1 MRKKKEPQLP
11 YEIMME
17 ELFYSDAGSHVLGQV
32 VGPEHWETASQ
43 VPLRYRLIGL
53 GFMKRQNLDELNE
66 VLEKHGYRSLYVR
79 NSFECTLIYAFRHR
93 LAYGEWKKVFAAC
106 DTVRSIR
113 VQSDGSPD
121 AFFQGNKITF
131 GELED
136 YVVSYS
142 NVSEKGLQTKK
153 LTCVMNKEV
162 QKLGS
167 DYSDFFRFY
176 ASAMDDFTDVH
187 EKARYY
193 FCKFFYRHLREKI
206 DYYIS
211 HTGERMPS
219 QEALVGLLPL
229 KAESVLRR
237 RSVKPDDIMEILRKC
252 PISPGALFEEF
263 NYHFFGYVSTDWV
276 ELFLEDVS
284 EAEELSVEQIRML
297 ADAIRKTAQKKERN
311 DLQNTADAVVV
322 QNKIAEMHQEEGKKG
337 SRKGETA
344 IRKYLRGQLDL
355 DRTTLICFLLYFSSS
370 FVSRKSIDISLERLN
385 EILSKCGF
393 SALRRENAF
402 DEFVINY
409 IGSREP
415 VDFLMLEMDRYIS
428 AGKNFYLYEMF
439 SNSRSDAADIRK
451 MMLKNL
457 I

>member
-1 MRKKKEPQLP
+1 MRKKKEAQLP

-53 GFMKRQNLDELNE
+53 GFMKRQNLDELNAT
-66 VLEKHGYRSLYVR
+66 LGKHGYRPLYAR
-79 NSFECTLIYAFRHR
+79 NSFECTLIYAFSHR
-93 LAYGEWKKVFAAC
+93 LTYGEWKKIFAAC
-106 DTVRSIR
+106 DAVKSIR
-113 VQSDGSPD
+113 EQSDGSPD
-121 AFFQGNKITF
+121 AFFQGNRITF
-131 GELED
+131 GELEN

-142 NVSEKGLQTKK
+142 NVSESGLQTKR
-153 LTCVMNKEV
+153 LTCVMNEEI
-162 QKLGS
+162 QKLGA
-167 DYSDFFRFY
+167 DYSGFFRFY
-176 ASAMDDFTDVH
+176 ASVMDDFTDVH

-193 FCKFFYRHLREKI
+193 FCKFFYRNLREKI

-211 HTGERMPS
+211 HTGERIPL
-219 QEALVGLLPL
+219 QEEFVGLLPL

-237 RSVKPDDIMEILRKC
+237 RSVKADDIMEILRKC

-276 ELFLEDVS
+276 ELFLENVS
-284 EAEELSVEQIRML
+284 GMEELSAEQLRML
-297 ADAIRKTAQKKERN
+297 ADAIRKTASKKLQK
-311 DLQNTADAVVV
+311 DLQNMEDDIVV
-322 QNKIAEMHQEEGKKG
+322 QNKINELNQGEEKKG

-370 FVSRKSIDISLERLN
+370 FVSRQSIGISLERLN

-393 SALRRENAF
+393 SVLRRENAF
-402 DEFVINY
+402 DKFVIDY

-439 SNSRSDAADIRK
+439 SDSRSDAADIRK

>member
-1 MRKKKEPQLP
+1 
-11 YEIMME
+11 ME
-17 ELFYSDAGSHVLGQV
+17 
-32 VGPEHWETASQ
+32 
-43 VPLRYRLIGL
+43 
-53 GFMKRQNLDELNE
+53 
-66 VLEKHGYRSLYVR
+66 
-79 NSFECTLIYAFRHR
+79 
-93 LAYGEWKKVFAAC
+93 
-106 DTVRSIR
+106 
-113 VQSDGSPD
+113 
-121 AFFQGNKITF
+121 
-131 GELED
+131 
-136 YVVSYS
+136 
-142 NVSEKGLQTKK
+142 
-153 LTCVMNKEV
+153 
-162 QKLGS
+162 
-167 DYSDFFRFY
+167 
-176 ASAMDDFTDVH
+176 
-187 EKARYY
+187 
-193 FCKFFYRHLREKI
+193 
-206 DYYIS
+206 
-211 HTGERMPS
+211 
-219 QEALVGLLPL
+219 LLPL

-311 DLQNTADAVVV
+311 DLQNTVDAVVV